1 MLRMELDSLVVADGV
16 GDLERQTKSLK
27 SLMGLG
33 VGGSWVWFGHFN
45 NLKIHKKHIQFK

>member
-1 MLRMELDSLVVADGV
+1 MELDSLVVADGV

-33 VGGSWVWFGHFN
+33 VGGSWVWFGLVSKGIWVYPFCI
-45 NLKIHKKHIQFK
+45 L